1 MEGVIVISN
10 EGKHKIQG
18 YLEGF
23 IQGLIDEFEPPTG
36 INPRDLRETKTES
49 KKGDI
54 KPFHEAIIPDGLM
67 RINEFERSFSTRLG
81 TTYEEVAKIIAH
93 EHHEDAQRQ
102 YKVEGVISSE
112 AIKKIEFI
120 KNSINSGGFK
130 GADYLQYVKDVV
142 NVAKGK
148 GEERYKIADLYILT
162 KNKEEMFFEIKSPK
176 PNKGQCLEATERL
189 LEFHA
194 LKKTANPKVQ
204 SYYAMAY
211 NPYGIEKEKYK
222 HSFVVNYMDLNNQV
236 LIGKDFWKL
245 VGGTDT
251 YSEVLEIY
259 RKVGREKGPDMIDKL
274 ALGY

>member
-1 MEGVIVISN
+1 MISN
-10 EGKHKIQG
+10 EAKHKIQG

-36 INPRDLRETKTES
+36 VNPRDLRETETES
-49 KKGDI
+49 KKGGI

-81 TTYEEVAKIIAH
+81 TTYEEVAKIVALEYH
-93 EHHEDAQRQ
+93 KDAQRQ
-102 YKVEGVISSE
+102 YRVEGVISSK

-130 GADYLQYVKDVV
+130 GANYLQYVIDVLK
-142 NVAKGK
+142 VANGE
-148 GEERYKIADLYILT
+148 GEERYRIADLYILT
-162 KNKEEMFFEIKSPK
+162 KKNEEIFIEIKSPK

-194 LKKTANPKVQ
+194 LKKTPNPKVQ

-236 LIGKDFWKL
+236 LIGKEFWKL

>member
-1 MEGVIVISN
+1 MISV

-23 IQGLIDEFEPPTG
+23 IQGIIDEFEPPTG

-49 KKGDI
+49 KKGNI

-81 TTYEEVAKIIAH
+81 TTYEEVAKIIALEFH
-93 EHHEDAQRQ
+93 KDAQRQ
-102 YKVEGVISSE
+102 YRVEGKISSK

-130 GADYLQYVKDVV
+130 GADYLQYVEDVV
-142 NVAKGK
+142 KVANGQ
-148 GEERYKIADLYILT
+148 GEERYRIADLYILT
-162 KNKEEMFFEIKSPK
+162 LKDEEIFFEIKSPK

-194 LKKTANPKVQ
+194 LKGAENPKVQ
-204 SYYAMAY
+204 TYYAMAY

-222 HSFVVNYMDLNNQV
+222 HSFVLNYMDIDRQV
-236 LIGKDFWKL
+236 LIGKEFWDL
-245 VGGTDT
+245 VGGTGT

-259 RKVGREKGPDMIDKL
+259 RTVGKEKGPEMIDKL